1 MPKYQRPTGAYGG
14 ASGLANRT
22 KYQDDAGASPR
33 RAISSSK
40 MDGDLNYLLDAA
52 NETWEALAGASFAS
66 SLPSQTGNANRV
78 PVTNGTNT
86 SWQLVSAA
94 NVQDASLG
102 VSKLAPLTAN
112 SVVGAGSSGTAT
124 ALTLGGGL
132 SIAGGVLM
140 GGGLPSGMV
149 MPYAG
154 SLLPDG
160 WLWCA
165 GQAVSRSTYAALFTA
180 IGVLHGAGDGSTTFG
195 LPDLRGRTVFGKDDL
210 GGTAANRVT
219 NAVSGIAATTLGA
232 SGGNQNM
239 HGHTHTVTD
248 PGHSHGLGHRT
259 SPFGMTTGAGGV
271 PPINDS
277 TGLST
282 TSTTTGITL
291 ASTGSGSSQNMPPA
305 LILNYVIKT

>member
-1 MPKYQRPTGAYGG
+1 MQPGYDVEYDYVDPRVLHRTLEVRTCA
-14 ASGLANRT
+14 GL
-22 KYQDDAGASPR
+22 Y
-33 RAISSSK
+33 
-40 MDGDLNYLLDAA
+40 
-52 NETWEALAGASFAS
+52 LAG
-66 SLPSQTGNANRV
+66 QIIGTTGYEEA
-78 PVTNGTNT
+78 
-86 SWQLVSAA
+86 
-94 NVQDASLG
+94 ASLG
-102 VSKLAPLTAN
+102 LLAGINAARRSLGGALGI
-112 SVVGAGSSGTAT
+112 VGAGSSGTAT

-282 TSTTTGITL
+282 TSATTGITL